1 MTIRD
6 DDILTAANRATA
18 LSALAAVD
26 QKITGDCLSSEVMAA
41 LVAGNVDGPERQNC
55 LDHLAGCQSCYDEWR
70 ALAMDERPEAD
81 KIVKGPWLK
90 TRSFSFAAA
99 GTLLAA
105 AASVIFYLNSAP
117 PPVMESQAPSSVM
130 VDREDSAEMASDAS
144 DALRSPPK
152 KAPSTFSLQKPAR
165 TEQTSTARHEA
176 RKEKVLTDLE
186 ELFADSEMEGSM
198 SAENDDALKRRQ
210 RTASAPTRAKAR
222 LAEEK
227 MAEAGSASV
236 AEENEIMVDIGNVIP
251 VVLQKIAQ
259 LGEGQSLVLQ
269 TFKRDRSLTLI
280 PLDRERILI
289 REEGFAH
296 QEFEVARPKLKKTLR
311 SLLKKEFPRSNK
323 VRISFGGQYEVE

>member
-6 DDILTAANRATA
+6 DDIRTAANRATA

-26 QKITGDCLSSEVMAA
+26 QKIAGDCLSSEVMAA

-70 ALAMDERPEAD
+70 ALAMDERPKAD
-81 KIVKGPWLK
+81 KILKGPWLK

-117 PPVMESQAPSSVM
+117 PPVMEAQAPSSVM
-130 VDREDSAEMASDAS
+130 VDREDSAEMASDA
-144 DALRSPPK
+144 LRSPPK
-152 KAPSTFSLQKPAR
+152 KAPSTLSLQKPAR
-165 TEQTSTARHEA
+165 TKQASTARQEA

-198 SAENDDALKRRQ
+198 AAENDDALKRRQ
-210 RTASAPTRAKAR
+210 RTASAPTRSKAR

-227 MAEAGSASV
+227 MAEAGSASM

-251 VVLQKIAQ
+251 VVLQKMAQ

-280 PLDRERILI
+280 PLAGERILI
-289 REEGFAH
+289 RQEGFAH